1 MTVGNNN
8 LEVLVGLFGK
18 ISEEIGK
25 VFLFV
30 KSGNDDG
37 EKRFFCHRC
46 IILVE
51 MINKQLI
58 WNNLSEVMDPELD
71 VDIVSLGLIYEV
83 IVKGEIVKIVMTLTT
98 PGCPLAGVIDR
109 MVKEAAASVEGVEE
123 ENVETELVWDP
134 PWIQAMMSEE
144 ARLRL
149 GFL

>member
-25 VFLFV
+25 VFLFI
-30 KSGNDDG
+30 KSRNDDR

-58 WNNLSEVMDPELD
+58 WDNLSEVMDPELD

>member
-1 MTVGNNN
+1 
-8 LEVLVGLFGK
+8 
-18 ISEEIGK
+18 
-25 VFLFV
+25 
-30 KSGNDDG
+30 
-37 EKRFFCHRC
+37 
-46 IILVE
+46 

-71 VDIVSLGLIYEV
+71 VDIVSLGLIYDV
-83 IVKGEIVKIVMTLTT
+83 GVQQIANSKWQVKIVMTLTT

-109 MVKEAAASVEGVEE
+109 MVKEAAASVEGVDQ

>member
-1 MTVGNNN
+1 
-8 LEVLVGLFGK
+8 
-18 ISEEIGK
+18 
-25 VFLFV
+25 
-30 KSGNDDG
+30 
-37 EKRFFCHRC
+37 
-46 IILVE
+46 

>member
-58 WNNLSEVMDPELD
+58 WDNLSEVMDPELD

>member
-30 KSGNDDG
+30 KRGNDDG

-58 WNNLSEVMDPELD
+58 WDNLSEVMDPELD